1 MAMAMKGAMGVAL
14 AMAIAL
20 SIVLTVMA
28 DGECS
33 AAAPCADSNNCCSQ
47 YGYCGT
53 GEPYCGNG
61 CRAGP
66 CTPPSGSGGLGDIL
80 TTNLYEQLFPGHLS
94 FYSYD
99 KLIEASKLFPQF
111 GTTGDSNT
119 RKREIAAFAA
129 HVTQETS
136 GLKAI
141 VEQTKD
147 TYCDSTRA
155 QFPCNDNHFNGR
167 GPLQLSWNYNYGT
180 CGNYLNINLLGNPD
194 LVATD
199 PLISFKSSLWFWNQY
214 GDNVIPHIHD
224 VITGNWN
231 PNNADKA
238 ANRVPGFGVTIEIIN
253 GNLECGK
260 QTKEADN
267 RVRYFKDFCSR
278 LGVSPGDNLDC
289 RNMKPFYGVQLA
301 AES

>member
-1 MAMAMKGAMGVAL
+1 
-14 AMAIAL
+14 
-20 SIVLTVMA
+20 
-28 DGECS
+28 
-33 AAAPCADSNNCCSQ
+33 
-47 YGYCGT
+47 
-53 GEPYCGNG
+53 
-61 CRAGP
+61 
-66 CTPPSGSGGLGDIL
+66 LGDIL
-80 TTNLYEQLFPGHLS
+80 TRNLYEQLFPGHLP

-99 KLIEASKLFPQF
+99 KLIEASKLFPKF

-136 GLKAI
+136 GLKKI
-141 VEQTKD
+141 VEQTND
-147 TYCDSTRA
+147 PYCEPRPE
-155 QFPCNDNHFNGR
+155 FPCNGQRFNGR

-180 CGNYLNINLLGNPD
+180 CGKYLNINLLGNPD

-199 PLISFKSSLWFWNQY
+199 PLISFKASLWFWNQY

-224 VITGNWN
+224 VITGNWK

-238 ANRVPGFGVTIEIIN
+238 ANRVPGFGVTIVVIN
-253 GNLECGK
+253 GGLECNK
-260 QTKEADN
+260 QSGEADN

-278 LGVSPGDNLDC
+278 LNISPGDNLDC
-289 RNMKPFYGVQLA
+289 KKMRPFYGVNLV